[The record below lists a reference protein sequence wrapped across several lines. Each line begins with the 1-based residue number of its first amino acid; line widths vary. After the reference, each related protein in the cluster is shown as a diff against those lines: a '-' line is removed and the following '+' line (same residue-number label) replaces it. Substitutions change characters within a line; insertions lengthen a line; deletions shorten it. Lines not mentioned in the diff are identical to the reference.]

1 MPPAPRGPPSARRSK
16 LVADAPVALVETL
29 FCDPVDDDYMMLQL
43 FIPPDTISV
52 LLKRS
57 EVPVYTGRII
67 RAYGV
72 GGKGK
77 LNLV

>member
-1 MPPAPRGPPSARRSK
+1 MVDAP
-16 LVADAPVALVETL
+16 PVALVEAL
-29 FCDPVDDDYMMLQL
+29 FCDPVDDDYMMLHL